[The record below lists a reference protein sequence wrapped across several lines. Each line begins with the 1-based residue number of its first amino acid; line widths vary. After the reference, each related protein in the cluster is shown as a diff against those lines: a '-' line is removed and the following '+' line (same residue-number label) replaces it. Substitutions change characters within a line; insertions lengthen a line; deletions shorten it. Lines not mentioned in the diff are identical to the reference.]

1 MENYYQKYKLS
12 SLYFGAYYSGNQYF
26 FPSNTLSE
34 LDFNRYN
41 NPYYIDFLDL
51 PKTGI
56 ISLFNYLEPIY
67 DKANISGSDKIYSLP
82 SRTDTINVDLAKIKR
97 VYAEKNSL
105 KDLKTSINYFGN
117 NLSFVLD
124 NPNLNNFE
132 WSNEEDLN
140 LLINRLNF
148 AYSGNIDYANGFQ
161 DYGGFYGRG
170 YLLQNCSGC
179 IDTTELIK
187 ISGSNASLNCQDCL
201 LNEQYDVIKF
211 SINLNYNIYNLLN
224 ENDKKVILNSEKI
237 DPSYLS
243 KSQFITFTAN
253 DKDLQDVFSITSS
266 KQVYNS
272 FDVCESVIKGIQI
285 SAGNGYSLAV
295 LSDGSIAGW
304 GLNDRGQIDIPAGIE
319 YNGVEVSAGT
329 NYSSL
334 ALLKNGRVTGWGV
347 DWSNGYNS
355 IPRNN
360 RYAQIGNRA
369 SGVSEGFQYS
379 LVLLKDGTVTG
390 WGNNSNNQALGGNS
404 LTGVSKIRAGYSSL
418 ALLNNGRITGWGDNS
433 YYAQNAFNILTGVI
447 DISSAANHSLALLNN
462 GRITGWGDSAL
473 TSGANNLIGITGIK
487 SISAGTY
494 SSIILFEDGRIS
506 GWGFTIENNLIP
518 PNLTTNI
525 AAVSPSKDGGLYEQH
540 ILVLLKDGTITGWGD
555 NTYKQVSAAPNIK
568 FCNTILGNNSE
579 FYRDKNYLPLF
590 FRNLN
595 LNSKKLVP
603 FVEDQYDENYVLNE
617 SGYKITSYKYVPNID
632 SQKVFGSR
640 IIDENSILSAR
651 DVSLNSYSKTVY
663 DALFSGN
670 EVYQYGVSQNQ
681 YIPQAEQIEEKY
693 FKYSDIC
700 GNYYLIPR
708 RPVQIRLTTVT
719 GREAYLNQILSSGAN
734 LGYSLS
740 INGSGDTIIATA
752 PNATFNNVQNAG
764 LIFVVTGNVNN
775 WGRAA
780 KLTGW
785 DSAANDQFGFS
796 SCINKAGTVFAIG
809 APNASIN
816 NISGAGAV
824 YIFTGKNENWSGIS
838 KITGSSSY
846 SGYKFGSS
854 LSMNSAGNVLIAG
867 APRAN
872 NLSGSAYIFTGNGNA
887 WKEYNKINKKM
898 WNYPVETGAYFGYSV
913 SMNNSGNLVAIG
925 APNENISGGFVYI
938 YTGDSYNNK
947 NWNYADSIYSQAN
960 IPIYTCGQPITGAVQ
975 LSAGFTHG
983 IGVLLDGRVISWGSN
998 YYGESYI
1005 PPILATG
1012 NNAIAVA
1019 ANYFTNYVLL
1029 KDGTVTGWSGSFYEP
1044 SIYAIPPASIQG
1056 NVTGINGGAYH
1067 TLALLKDGTV
1077 TGWGNNDQGQ
1087 INIPTGIGTGAAAI
1101 AAGGA
1106 HSLALL
1112 KDGRVT
1118 GWGYN
1123 NFGQT
1128 TIPTGIGNNAFY
1140 IAAGSTSSAAILKN
1154 GKATGW
1160 GADFTLPGLGLY
1172 SDINNATGI
1181 AISKSDGSA
1190 LVLLQDGTLTG
1201 LGIDYFAYSGFKN
1214 ISNVAAINAGFRFY
1228 NILLKNGTVTGLGQN
1243 EEGQANAI
1251 PCILTGFK
1259 NTSDNYFGYSLDLNS
1274 GNILAVGAPGSNNSN
1289 GSCSIFNLNV
1299 GNITKT
1305 ATLSGSINSG
1315 FFGASVALNLSGTV
1329 LIASSPFAD
1338 ISGNDVVIKAAGLSS
1353 AFINKTGWELY
1364 NTRSNF
1370 LSYEYLGSSIAINDT
1385 GNVIVLGAIGTTASN
1400 GNVNAGNYY
1409 ISVREQT
1416 CPNVQLLDENP
1427 VENYT
1432 IPNIK
1437 VQLDSMDGY
1446 SFNQDQP
1453 SITYWKNKVNFG
1465 KGYNNLYN
1473 NGDAITFNSDIQ
1485 LVDIEDNQ
1493 FSGLLDYNN
1502 PRSGDYIS
1510 FDNKKFIYPIDFSG
1524 ITGLNNLI
1532 NANSLIINK
1541 INSKIIN
1548 DTTLL
1553 LSTSGLNDDKE
1564 VGASSLIKTN
1574 YLSGTNQGVV
1584 LASYYSIF
1592 PSEYLNFI
1600 KIANDV
1606 QNIYACRHSETGEID
1621 SSYRRQSNNIDFNL
1635 ENEYFLAILKNGKI
1649 TGFGT
1654 NYSGRLLGTTQ
1665 EVGWNDSPV
1674 GKITGAVK
1682 LSLGSDFAL
1691 ALLDN
1696 KRITGWGNNFSGKA
1710 TLGNNL
1716 TGVID
1721 ISAGGNHSLAL
1732 LANGNVTG
1740 WGDDTYGQAFGG
1752 NILSGISGISAGWL
1766 HSLALFNI
1774 SGIITGWGY
1783 NEYGQASG
1791 ANNVTGAK
1799 EISAGK
1805 FHSLA
1810 ILNSGNRITG
1820 WGDDYFNQM
1829 SDIHKI
1835 TYSYA
1840 IKFSGISQT
1849 TNKGYDIFLLNNSG
1863 TITGLGTFSY
1873 YQQLQGITLTGIRQ
1887 ISNSPYHVMMVNNLN
1902 KITGFGYNNY
1912 YQISSGFNLTGVSEI
1927 GVGDFY
1933 TVALLK
1939 NGRVT
1944 GWGDDTDNQA
1954 LGGNYLTGVKAIS
1967 VGAYH
1972 SLAILNDNTLT
1983 GWGNNIYGQ
1992 SQNGNGLTG
2001 VSGISA
2007 GRTHSLA
2014 LLNDGA
2020 VIGWGDDT
2028 FGQASF
2034 GNSLTGVV
2042 DISAGDIHSLAL
2054 LKNGKVTGWGYN
2066 LYATGGNNLTGVLK
2080 ISAGDY
2086 NSIAILNDKNSV
2098 TGWGDINTLTDLFN
2112 ITSIRSLG
2120 PTGFSGISAGLF
2132 SSYAYSGDNKKISN
2146 FGQQYLNIDSLPKI
2160 NSTVTQLQQLPKYN
2174 FAQGVNFAAFII
2186 ENQNSGSMN
2195 ISKNNIDLKF
2205 NQSGYSKVLLD
2216 DPYTFD
2222 SLKSGKYSYS
2232 LTGSGFY
2239 NAVEKYPDDD
2249 SLLPKYETA
2258 VMLSSYFTNM
2268 STMIITGYTG
2278 SLPISLFFV
2287 EYGLLNS
2294 DQKTIQ
2300 SYKNT
2305 GCYIST
2311 LNTGKLINLT
2321 GIGDPIKVNEPFYSD
2336 IQVGNLI
2343 MDTGRFEYYINN
2355 RLIYTGSTGFNFG
2368 QIVLGNNYQYTG
2380 VQAVSTYTGYPANL
2394 QPTDLTGIQKG
2405 FNGNLFEILIYNSA
2419 LNELNRNEIFYY
2431 LTNKWQTIANYYPST
2446 TVDLTNRIIYN
2457 EKTKTNCS
2465 DCSPLLNSLPKQNE
2479 PHILLFEY
2487 NLYGYSGTMIQDCDL
2502 DMQVYILKTGF
2513 YEESRKEPLV
2523 SNLDVAYISGFEK
2536 SISTISARSQN
2547 VYNVADFNF
2556 GYNKIPP
2563 SQDRLKTLQ
2572 STLELQQPIRN
2583 YSTGE
2588 YLKYPKI
2595 DGNGI

>member
-12 SLYFGAYYSGNQYF
+12 SLYFGAYYSGDQYF

-82 SRTDTINVDLAKIKR
+82 SRTDTINVDLAKIKK
-97 VYAEKNSL
+97 VYAEKNNL
-105 KDLKTSINYFGN
+105 KDLSTSINYFGN
-117 NLSFVLD
+117 NLSFVL
-124 NPNLNNFE
+124 NNANLYNFE

-140 LLINRLNF
+140 LLINRLNY
-148 AYSGNIDYANGFQ
+148 AYSGNIDYPDGFQ
-161 DYGGFYGRG
+161 NFGGFYGKG

-179 IDTTELIK
+179 IDDIDLIK
-187 ISGSNASLNCQDCL
+187 TSGSNASLNCQDCL
-201 LNEQYDVIKF
+201 LDQQYDVVKF
-211 SINLNYNIYNLLN
+211 SISLNYNIYNLLN

-237 DPSYLS
+237 DSSYLS
-243 KSQFITFTAN
+243 KTNFITFTAN
-253 DKDLQDVFSITSS
+253 DKDLQDAF
-266 KQVYNS
+266 
-272 FDVCESVIKGIQI
+272 
-285 SAGNGYSLAV
+285 
-295 LSDGSIAGW
+295 
-304 GLNDRGQIDIPAGIE
+304 
-319 YNGVEVSAGT
+319 
-329 NYSSL
+329 
-334 ALLKNGRVTGWGV
+334 
-347 DWSNGYNS
+347 
-355 IPRNN
+355 
-360 RYAQIGNRA
+360 
-369 SGVSEGFQYS
+369 
-379 LVLLKDGTVTG
+379 
-390 WGNNSNNQALGGNS
+390 S
-404 LTGVSKIRAGYSSL
+404 LT
-418 ALLNNGRITGWGDNS
+418 T
-433 YYAQNAFNILTGVI
+433 
-447 DISSAANHSLALLNN
+447 
-462 GRITGWGDSAL
+462 
-473 TSGANNLIGITGIK
+473 
-487 SISAGTY
+487 SIS
-494 SSIILFEDGRIS
+494 D
-506 GWGFTIENNLIP
+506 P
-518 PNLTTNI
+518 
-525 AAVSPSKDGGLYEQH
+525 Q
-540 ILVLLKDGTITGWGD
+540 
-555 NTYKQVSAAPNIK
+555 
-568 FCNTILGNNSE
+568 

-595 LNSKKLVP
+595 LNSKKLVS
-603 FVEDQYDENYVLNE
+603 FVEDQYDDNYILNE
-617 SGYKITSYKYVPNID
+617 SGDKITSYKYVPNID

-651 DVSLNSYSKTVY
+651 DISLNSYSKTVY

-693 FKYSDIC
+693 FKYTDIC

-719 GREAYLNQILSSGAN
+719 GQEAYLNQNLSSGAN
-734 LGYSLS
+734 LGYSIS
-740 INGSGDTIIATA
+740 VNGLGNTILATA
-752 PNATFNNVQNAG
+752 PNATFNNIQNAG

-796 SCINKAGTVFAIG
+796 SCINQAGTVFAIG
-809 APNASIN
+809 APNARVN
-816 NISGAGAV
+816 NISGVGAV
-824 YIFTGKNENWSGIS
+824 YVFTGKNENWSGIA

-867 APRAN
+867 APGAN
-872 NLSGSAYIFTGNGNA
+872 NFSGSAYIFTGNGNT
-887 WKEYNKINKKM
+887 WKEYSKLNKKM
-898 WNYPVETGAYFGYSV
+898 WNYPNESGAYFGYSV

-925 APNENISGGFVYI
+925 SPNENISGGLVYL

-947 NWNYADSIYSQAN
+947 NWNYADI
-960 IPIYTCGQPITGAVQ
+960 
-975 LSAGFTHG
+975 
-983 IGVLLDGRVISWGSN
+983 
-998 YYGESYI
+998 
-1005 PPILATG
+1005 
-1012 NNAIAVA
+1012 
-1019 ANYFTNYVLL
+1019 
-1029 KDGTVTGWSGSFYEP
+1029 
-1044 SIYAIPPASIQG
+1044 
-1056 NVTGINGGAYH
+1056 
-1067 TLALLKDGTV
+1067 
-1077 TGWGNNDQGQ
+1077 
-1087 INIPTGIGTGAAAI
+1087 
-1101 AAGGA
+1101 
-1106 HSLALL
+1106 
-1112 KDGRVT
+1112 
-1118 GWGYN
+1118 
-1123 NFGQT
+1123 
-1128 TIPTGIGNNAFY
+1128 
-1140 IAAGSTSSAAILKN
+1140 
-1154 GKATGW
+1154 
-1160 GADFTLPGLGLY
+1160 
-1172 SDINNATGI
+1172 INNATFSN
-1181 AISKSDGSA
+1181 AKSGD
-1190 LVLLQDGTLTG
+1190 
-1201 LGIDYFAYSGFKN
+1201 
-1214 ISNVAAINAGFRFY
+1214 
-1228 NILLKNGTVTGLGQN
+1228 
-1243 EEGQANAI
+1243 
-1251 PCILTGFK
+1251 
-1259 NTSDNYFGYSLDLNS
+1259 YFGYSLDFNS
-1274 GNILAVGAPGSNNSN
+1274 GNILAVGAPGFNQ
-1289 GSCSIFNLNV
+1289 GSGLCSIFNINL
-1299 GNITKT
+1299 GNITRT
-1305 ATLSGSINSG
+1305 GNLTGNISGG
-1315 FFGASVALNLSGTV
+1315 FFGTSVALNLSGNV
-1329 LIASSPFAD
+1329 LIASSSFAD

-1370 LSYEYLGSSIAINDT
+1370 LSYEYLGTSVGINDT
-1385 GNVIVLGAIGTTASN
+1385 GNVIVLGAIGTTSSN

-1437 VQLDSMDGY
+1437 VQLDAMDAY
-1446 SFNQDQP
+1446 SLNEDQP

-1473 NGDAITFNSDIQ
+1473 DGDAITFNSDIE
-1485 LVDIEDNQ
+1485 LIDIEDRQ
-1493 FSGLLDYNN
+1493 FSGLLNYND

-1510 FDNKKFIYPIDFSG
+1510 FDNKKFVYPIHFSG

-1532 NANSLIINK
+1532 NDNSLSINK

-1553 LSTSGLNDDKE
+1553 LSTSGSNSQKE
-1564 VGASSLIKTN
+1564 VGERSLIKTN
-1574 YLSGTNQGVV
+1574 YLSGSNQGVV

-1592 PSEYLNFI
+1592 PLEYLNFT

-1621 SSYRRQSNNIDFNL
+1621 SSYRRQTNNIDFNL

-1665 EVGWNDSPV
+1665 SIGWDDSPV

-1691 ALLDN
+1691 ALLNN
-1696 KRITGWGNNFSGKA
+1696 KRVTGWGNNFSGKA
-1710 TLGNNL
+1710 TFGNNL

-1732 LANGNVTG
+1732 LDNGRVTG
-1740 WGDDTYGQAFGG
+1740 WGDNWYGQALGG

-1766 HSLALFNI
+1766 HSLALNN
-1774 SGIITGWGY
+1774 SGRITGWGY
-1783 NEYGQASG
+1783 DEYGQASA
-1791 ANNVTGAK
+1791 ANNVTGVK

-1810 ILNSGNRITG
+1810 ILNSQNRITG
-1820 WGDDYFNQM
+1820 WGDDYFNQI
-1829 SDIHKI
+1829 SNIQKI
-1835 TYSYA
+1835 IYNYE

-1849 TNKGYDIFLLNNSG
+1849 VSKGYDIFLLNNSG
-1863 TITGLGTFSY
+1863 IATGLGNFSY
-1873 YQQLQGITLTGIRQ
+1873 YEQLQGITLTGIRQ
-1887 ISNSPYHVMMVNNLN
+1887 ISNSPYHVMMVNNFN
-1902 KITGFGYNNY
+1902 KITGFGNNDYNK
-1912 YQISSGFNLTGVSEI
+1912 ISSGFNLTGVSEI
-1927 GVGDFY
+1927 GVGNYFSI
-1933 TVALLK
+1933 ALLK
-1939 NGRVT
+1939 NKKVT
-1944 GWGDDTDNQA
+1944 GWGDNTDNQA
-1954 LGGNYLTGVKAIS
+1954 FGGNDLTGVKTIS
-1967 VGAYH
+1967 VGGYH

-1983 GWGNNIYGQ
+1983 GWGNDIYGQ
-1992 SQNGNGLTG
+1992 AQNGNELTG

-2007 GRTHSLA
+2007 GTLHSLVLFNDGTITGWGYNIDGQATNGNNLTGVVQISAGYAHSLA
-2014 LLNDGA
+2014 LL
-2020 VIGWGDDT
+2020 
-2028 FGQASF
+2028 S
-2034 GNSLTGVV
+2034 
-2042 DISAGDIHSLAL
+2042 
-2054 LKNGKVTGWGYN
+2054 NGRVTGWGYSP
-2066 LYATGGNNLTGVLK
+2066 YANGGNNLTGVSK

-2086 NSIAILNDKNSV
+2086 NSIAILNNKNSV
-2098 TGWGDINTLTDLFN
+2098 TGWGDINTLTDLYN
-2112 ITSIRSLG
+2112 ITSTRSLG
-2120 PTGFSGISAGLF
+2120 PTGLSGISAGLF
-2132 SSYAYSGDNKKISN
+2132 SSYAYSGDNKKIFN
-2146 FGQQYLNIDSLPKI
+2146 FGQQYLDINSLPKV

-2195 ISKNNIDLKF
+2195 ISKTNISLNF
-2205 NQSGYSKVLLD
+2205 TQSGYNNVLPLE
-2216 DPYTFD
+2216 PYAFD
-2222 SLKSGKYSYS
+2222 RLKSGKYSYS

-2239 NAVEKYPDDD
+2239 NALENYPDDD

-2368 QIVLGNNYQYTG
+2368 QILLGNNYQYTG
-2380 VQAVSTYTGYPANL
+2380 VQPISTYDTYPANL

-2419 LNELNRNEIFYY
+2419 LNELNRNEVFYY
-2431 LTNKWQTIANYYPST
+2431 LANKWQTIANYYPST
-2446 TVDLTNRIIYN
+2446 TVNLTNRIIYN

-2465 DCSPLLNSLPKQNE
+2465 DCSPLLNSLPKENE
-2479 PHILLFEY
+2479 SHVLLFEY

-2513 YEESRKEPLV
+2513 YEQSRKEPLV
-2523 SNLDVAYISGFEK
+2523 SNLDVAYISGYEK
-2536 SISTISARSQN
+2536 SIATINGKSQN

-2563 SQDRLKTLQ
+2563 SQDRLKTLK

-2583 YSTGE
+2583 YTTGE

-2595 DGNGI
+2595 DGNGV

>member
-1 MENYYQKYKLS
+1 MSNWLES
-12 SLYFGAYYSGNQYF
+12 YFLIA
-26 FPSNTLSE
+26 
-34 LDFNRYN
+34 N
-41 NPYYIDFLDL
+41 NAQA
-51 PKTGI
+51 G
-56 ISLFNYLEPIY
+56 NYLG
-67 DKANISGSDKIYSLP
+67 K
-82 SRTDTINVDLAKIKR
+82 
-97 VYAEKNSL
+97 
-105 KDLKTSINYFGN
+105 
-117 NLSFVLD
+117 
-124 NPNLNNFE
+124 
-132 WSNEEDLN
+132 
-140 LLINRLNF
+140 
-148 AYSGNIDYANGFQ
+148 
-161 DYGGFYGRG
+161 
-170 YLLQNCSGC
+170 
-179 IDTTELIK
+179 
-187 ISGSNASLNCQDCL
+187 
-201 LNEQYDVIKF
+201 
-211 SINLNYNIYNLLN
+211 
-224 ENDKKVILNSEKI
+224 
-237 DPSYLS
+237 
-243 KSQFITFTAN
+243 
-253 DKDLQDVFSITSS
+253 
-266 KQVYNS
+266 
-272 FDVCESVIKGIQI
+272 
-285 SAGNGYSLAV
+285 
-295 LSDGSIAGW
+295 
-304 GLNDRGQIDIPAGIE
+304 
-319 YNGVEVSAGT
+319 
-329 NYSSL
+329 
-334 ALLKNGRVTGWGV
+334 
-347 DWSNGYNS
+347 
-355 IPRNN
+355 
-360 RYAQIGNRA
+360 
-369 SGVSEGFQYS
+369 
-379 LVLLKDGTVTG
+379 
-390 WGNNSNNQALGGNS
+390 
-404 LTGVSKIRAGYSSL
+404 
-418 ALLNNGRITGWGDNS
+418 
-433 YYAQNAFNILTGVI
+433 
-447 DISSAANHSLALLNN
+447 
-462 GRITGWGDSAL
+462 
-473 TSGANNLIGITGIK
+473 
-487 SISAGTY
+487 
-494 SSIILFEDGRIS
+494 
-506 GWGFTIENNLIP
+506 
-518 PNLTTNI
+518 
-525 AAVSPSKDGGLYEQH
+525 AVS
-540 ILVLLKDGTITGWGD
+540 I
-555 NTYKQVSAAPNIK
+555 
-568 FCNTILGNNSE
+568 
-579 FYRDKNYLPLF
+579 
-590 FRNLN
+590 
-595 LNSKKLVP
+595 
-603 FVEDQYDENYVLNE
+603 
-617 SGYKITSYKYVPNID
+617 
-632 SQKVFGSR
+632 
-640 IIDENSILSAR
+640 
-651 DVSLNSYSKTVY
+651 
-663 DALFSGN
+663 
-670 EVYQYGVSQNQ
+670 
-681 YIPQAEQIEEKY
+681 
-693 FKYSDIC
+693 
-700 GNYYLIPR
+700 
-708 RPVQIRLTTVT
+708 
-719 GREAYLNQILSSGAN
+719 
-734 LGYSLS
+734 
-740 INGSGDTIIATA
+740 
-752 PNATFNNVQNAG
+752 
-764 LIFVVTGNVNN
+764 
-775 WGRAA
+775 
-780 KLTGW
+780 
-785 DSAANDQFGFS
+785 
-796 SCINKAGTVFAIG
+796 
-809 APNASIN
+809 
-816 NISGAGAV
+816 
-824 YIFTGKNENWSGIS
+824 
-838 KITGSSSY
+838 
-846 SGYKFGSS
+846 
-854 LSMNSAGNVLIAG
+854 NSAGDTALVG
-867 APRAN
+867 SWEDDGGSRG
-872 NLSGSAYIFTGNGNA
+872 GSAYIFTGSATNWVQAAKITGSDKAGGDLFGCDVSLNSAGNVALVGAFGEDPNGVTDAGSAYIFTGSGSNWVQTAKITGNDSATNDFFGGAVSLNSAGNIALVGAAGDDIGASSNVGSAYIFTGSGSNWIQVAKISGDGMVFGQFGGAVSLNSAGNIALIGAYDENRAYIFTGSGSNWARTASIIGSDTVGGDIFGGTVSLNSAGNIALIGAGGADPNGIVSAGAAYIFTGSGLNWNQVAKITGNDSNNGDLFGTSASLNSAGNVAVVGATNA
-887 WKEYNKINKKM
+887 DPNGVDAAGVAYIFANSGSNWVQTAKI
-898 WNYPVETGAYFGYSV
+898 TGSDGEVQAYFGNAV
-913 SMNNSGNLVAIG
+913 SINSLGNTAIIG
-925 APNENISGGFVYI
+925 ATRSNPIKGNRVNKAGSAYIFNGKLNQNITFPAISDKSFGDPVFLLSGSSDSNLPLSYSSSNPVVASI
-938 YTGDSYNNK
+938 YNASGVQINSTGSVTITATQTGDSNFEAAIPVSRSFNVLKANQTITFPAIPTKTSIDASFNVNATSTNNTIPL
-947 NWNYADSIYSQAN
+947 SYS
-960 IPIYTCGQPITGAVQ
+960 
-975 LSAGFTHG
+975 
-983 IGVLLDGRVISWGSN
+983 GSN
-998 YYGESYI
+998 TNV
-1005 PPILATG
+1005 ATIS
-1012 NNAIAVA
+1012 NN
-1019 ANYFTNYVLL
+1019 
-1029 KDGTVTGWSGSFYEP
+1029 GT
-1044 SIYAIPPASIQG
+1044 
-1056 NVTGINGGAYH
+1056 
-1067 TLALLKDGTV
+1067 
-1077 TGWGNNDQGQ
+1077 
-1087 INIPTGIGTGAAAI
+1087 INI
-1101 AAGGA
+1101 
-1106 HSLALL
+1106 
-1112 KDGRVT
+1112 
-1118 GWGYN
+1118 
-1123 NFGQT
+1123 
-1128 TIPTGIGNNAFY
+1128 
-1140 IAAGSTSSAAILKN
+1140 IAAGSSTITVSQSGNSNYNAADSVTRNL
-1154 GKATGW
+1154 
-1160 GADFTLPGLGLY
+1160 
-1172 SDINNATGI
+1172 
-1181 AISKSDGSA
+1181 
-1190 LVLLQDGTLTG
+1190 LVLN
-1201 LGIDYFAYSGFKN
+1201 SP
-1214 ISNVAAINAGFRFY
+1214 
-1228 NILLKNGTVTGLGQN
+1228 TVRI
-1243 EEGQANAI
+1243 AN
-1251 PCILTGFK
+1251 
-1259 NTSDNYFGYSLDLNS
+1259 
-1274 GNILAVGAPGSNNSN
+1274 
-1289 GSCSIFNLNV
+1289 
-1299 GNITKT
+1299 
-1305 ATLSGSINSG
+1305 LSGSIANG
-1315 FFGASVALNLSGTV
+1315 FFGSSLAINDFGSV

-1370 LSYEYLGSSIAINDT
+1370 LSYEYLGSSVAINDT

-1400 GNVNAGNYY
+1400 GNVNAGSYY

-1473 NGDAITFNSDIQ
+1473 DGDAITFNSDIE
-1485 LVDIEDNQ
+1485 LIDIEDRQ
-1493 FSGLLDYNN
+1493 FSGLLNYNN

-1510 FDNKKFIYPIDFSG
+1510 FDNKKFVYPIDFSG

-1532 NANSLIINK
+1532 NDNSLNINK

-1553 LSTSGLNDDKE
+1553 LSTSGLNSQKE
-1564 VGASSLIKTN
+1564 VGERSLIKTN
-1574 YLSGTNQGVV
+1574 YLSGSNQGVV

-1592 PSEYLNFI
+1592 PSEYLNFT
-1600 KIANDV
+1600 KITNDV
-1606 QNIYACRHSETGEID
+1606 QNIYACRHSETGEIN
-1621 SSYRRQSNNIDFNL
+1621 SLYRRQSNNIDFDL

-1665 EVGWNDSPV
+1665 SIGWNDSPV

-1732 LANGNVTG
+1732 LADGKVTG
-1740 WGDDTYGQAFGG
+1740 WGDNTYGQAFGG
-1752 NILSGISGISAGWL
+1752 NVLSGISGISAGWL
-1766 HSLALFNI
+1766 HSLALNN
-1774 SGIITGWGY
+1774 SGRITGWGY

-1810 ILNSGNRITG
+1810 ILNNQNRITG
-1820 WGDDYFNQM
+1820 WGDDYFNQI
-1829 SDIHKI
+1829 SNIHNV
-1835 TYSYA
+1835 TYSYE

-1849 TNKGYDIFLLNNSG
+1849 TNRGYDIFLLNNSG
-1863 TITGLGTFSY
+1863 TITGLGNFSY
-1873 YQQLQGITLTGIRQ
+1873 YEQLQGITLTGIRQ

-1954 LGGNYLTGVKAIS
+1954 FGGNDLTGVKEIS
-1967 VGAYH
+1967 VGSYH
-1972 SLAILNDNTLT
+1972 SLAILNDNTVT
-1983 GWGNNIYGQ
+1983 GWGNDTYGQ

-2007 GRTHSLA
+2007 GRNHSLA
-2014 LLNDGA
+2014 LLNDGT
-2020 VIGWGDDT
+2020 VTGWGDDSLY
-2028 FGQASF
+2028 QASL

-2066 LYATGGNNLTGVLK
+2066 LYANGGNNLTGVSK

-2086 NSIAILNDKNSV
+2086 NSIVILNDKNSV
-2098 TGWGDINTLTDLFN
+2098 TGWGDISTLTDLFN
-2112 ITSIRSLG
+2112 ITSIKSLG

-2146 FGQQYLNIDSLPKI
+2146 FGQQYLDINSLPKV
-2160 NSTVTQLQQLPKYN
+2160 NLTVTQLQQLPKYN

-2195 ISKNNIDLKF
+2195 ISKNNISLNF
-2205 NQSGYSKVLLD
+2205 TQSGYNNVLPIE
-2216 DPYTFD
+2216 PYTFD
-2222 SLKSGKYSYS
+2222 ALKSGKYSYS

-2239 NAVEKYPDDD
+2239 NTLENYPDDD

-2380 VQAVSTYTGYPANL
+2380 VQAVSTYTVYPANL

-2419 LNELNRNEIFYY
+2419 LNELNRNEVFYY

-2487 NLYGYSGTMIQDCDL
+2487 NLYGYSGTMIEDCDL
-2502 DMQVYILKTGF
+2502 DMQVYVLKTGF
-2513 YEESRKEPLV
+2513 YEESRKEPLI

-2583 YSTGE
+2583 YTTGE

>member
-41 NPYYIDFLDL
+41 NPYYIDFIDL

-97 VYAEKNSL
+97 VYAEKNSSKEL
-105 KDLKTSINYFGN
+105 STSINYFGN
-117 NLSFVLD
+117 NLSFVL
-124 NPNLNNFE
+124 NGANLNNFQ
-132 WSNEEDLN
+132 WSNEEHLS
-140 LLINRLNF
+140 LLINRLNLG
-148 AYSGNIDYANGFQ
+148 YSGNINYPIELQNN
-161 DYGGFYGRG
+161 YNGFYGRG
-170 YLLQNCSGC
+170 YLLKNCSGC
-179 IDTTELIK
+179 IDDIDLIK
-187 ISGSNASLNCQDCL
+187 TSGSNAQLDCDDCL
-201 LNEQYDVIKF
+201 ENEKYDVIKF
-211 SINLNYNIYNLLN
+211 SISLNYNIYNLLN

-237 DPSYLS
+237 NSSNLS
-243 KSQFITFTAN
+243 KTNYISFAAN
-253 DKDLQDVFSITSS
+253 DKDLQDAF
-266 KQVYNS
+266 
-272 FDVCESVIKGIQI
+272 
-285 SAGNGYSLAV
+285 
-295 LSDGSIAGW
+295 
-304 GLNDRGQIDIPAGIE
+304 
-319 YNGVEVSAGT
+319 
-329 NYSSL
+329 
-334 ALLKNGRVTGWGV
+334 
-347 DWSNGYNS
+347 
-355 IPRNN
+355 
-360 RYAQIGNRA
+360 
-369 SGVSEGFQYS
+369 
-379 LVLLKDGTVTG
+379 
-390 WGNNSNNQALGGNS
+390 S
-404 LTGVSKIRAGYSSL
+404 LTTSTS
-418 ALLNNGRITGWGDNS
+418 D
-433 YYAQNAFNILTGVI
+433 AQ
-447 DISSAANHSLALLNN
+447 
-462 GRITGWGDSAL
+462 
-473 TSGANNLIGITGIK
+473 
-487 SISAGTY
+487 
-494 SSIILFEDGRIS
+494 
-506 GWGFTIENNLIP
+506 
-518 PNLTTNI
+518 
-525 AAVSPSKDGGLYEQH
+525 
-540 ILVLLKDGTITGWGD
+540 
-555 NTYKQVSAAPNIK
+555 
-568 FCNTILGNNSE
+568 

-617 SGYKITSYKYVPNID
+617 SDYKITSYKYVPNID

-651 DVSLNSYSKTVY
+651 DISLNSFSKTVY

-670 EVYQYGVSQNQ
+670 EVYQYGVSENE
-681 YIPQAEQIEEKY
+681 YIPQAEQIQEKY

-719 GREAYLNQILSSGAN
+719 GRQAYLNEILSSGAN
-734 LGYSLS
+734 LGYSVSL
-740 INGSGDTIIATA
+740 NGVGNTILATA

-764 LIFVVTGNVNN
+764 LTLVITGNINN

-785 DSAANDQFGFS
+785 DSVANDQFGFS
-796 SCINKAGTVFAIG
+796 SCINRAGTVFAIG
-809 APNASIN
+809 APNARIN

-824 YIFTGKNENWSGIS
+824 YIFTGKNENWSGIA
-838 KITGSSSY
+838 KITGSFSY

-854 LSMNSAGNVLIAG
+854 LSINSAGNVLIAG

-872 NLSGSAYIFTGNGNA
+872 NLSGSAYIFTGNGNT
-887 WKEYNKINKKM
+887 WKEYDKINKKTLG
-898 WNYPVETGAYFGYSV
+898 YPNESGAYFGYSV
-913 SMNNSGNLVAIG
+913 SINNSGNLVAIG
-925 APNENISGGFVYI
+925 SPNEYISGGLVYL
-938 YTGDSYNNK
+938 YTGNSYDNK
-947 NWNYADSIYSQAN
+947 NWNYADI
-960 IPIYTCGQPITGAVQ
+960 
-975 LSAGFTHG
+975 
-983 IGVLLDGRVISWGSN
+983 
-998 YYGESYI
+998 
-1005 PPILATG
+1005 
-1012 NNAIAVA
+1012 
-1019 ANYFTNYVLL
+1019 
-1029 KDGTVTGWSGSFYEP
+1029 
-1044 SIYAIPPASIQG
+1044 
-1056 NVTGINGGAYH
+1056 
-1067 TLALLKDGTV
+1067 
-1077 TGWGNNDQGQ
+1077 
-1087 INIPTGIGTGAAAI
+1087 
-1101 AAGGA
+1101 
-1106 HSLALL
+1106 
-1112 KDGRVT
+1112 
-1118 GWGYN
+1118 
-1123 NFGQT
+1123 
-1128 TIPTGIGNNAFY
+1128 
-1140 IAAGSTSSAAILKN
+1140 
-1154 GKATGW
+1154 
-1160 GADFTLPGLGLY
+1160 
-1172 SDINNATGI
+1172 INNATFSTGT
-1181 AISKSDGSA
+1181 KSGD
-1190 LVLLQDGTLTG
+1190 
-1201 LGIDYFAYSGFKN
+1201 
-1214 ISNVAAINAGFRFY
+1214 
-1228 NILLKNGTVTGLGQN
+1228 
-1243 EEGQANAI
+1243 
-1251 PCILTGFK
+1251 
-1259 NTSDNYFGYSLDLNS
+1259 YFGYSLNFNT
-1274 GNILAVGAPGSNNSN
+1274 GNILAVGAPGFNK
-1289 GSCSIFNLNV
+1289 GSGLCGVFNINL
-1299 GNITKT
+1299 GNITRT
-1305 ATLSGSINSG
+1305 GNLSGNISGG
-1315 FFGASVALNLSGTV
+1315 FFGASVALNSGANV
-1329 LIASSPFAD
+1329 LIVGSPFAD

-1364 NTRSNF
+1364 STRSN
-1370 LSYEYLGSSIAINDT
+1370 LLNYEYLGSSVAINDT
-1385 GNVIVLGAIGTTASN
+1385 GNIIVLGAIGTTASN
-1400 GNVNAGNYY
+1400 GNTNAGNYY
-1409 ISVREQT
+1409 ISAREQT
-1416 CPNVQLLDENP
+1416 CANIQLLDENP

-1437 VQLDSMDGY
+1437 VQLDSMDSY
-1446 SFNQDQP
+1446 SLNQDQP

-1465 KGYNNLYN
+1465 KGYNNSYN
-1473 NGDAITFNSDIQ
+1473 DGDAITFNSDIQ
-1485 LVDIEDNQ
+1485 LIDIQDNQ
-1493 FSGLLDYNN
+1493 FSGLLNYNN

-1510 FDNKKFIYPIDFSG
+1510 FDNIKFVYPIDFSD

-1532 NANSLIINK
+1532 NDKSLIINK

-1553 LSTSGLNDDKE
+1553 LSTSGLNDDKVLGE
-1564 VGASSLIKTN
+1564 ESLIKTN

-1592 PSEYLNFI
+1592 PLEYLNFT

-1621 SSYRRQSNNIDFNL
+1621 SSYRRQTNNIDFNIQ
-1635 ENEYFLAILKNGKI
+1635 NEYFLAILKNGKI

-1665 EVGWNDSPV
+1665 STSWDDSPV

-1691 ALLDN
+1691 ALLN
-1696 KRITGWGNNFSGKA
+1696 NRRITGWGNDFSGKA
-1710 TLGNNL
+1710 TFGNSL

-1732 LANGNVTG
+1732 LANGRVTG
-1740 WGDDTYGQAFGG
+1740 WGDDTYGQALGG
-1752 NILSGISGISAGWL
+1752 NNLNAVSGISAGWL
-1766 HSLALFNI
+1766 HSLALLNI
-1774 SGIITGWGY
+1774 TRKITGWGY
-1783 NEYGQASG
+1783 DEYGQASA
-1791 ANNVTGAK
+1791 ANNVTGVK

-1820 WGDDYFNQM
+1820 WGDDYFNQI
-1829 SDIHKI
+1829 SDIQDIK
-1835 TYSYA
+1835 YSYA
-1840 IKFSGISQT
+1840 IKFTGISQT
-1849 TNKGYDIFLLNNSG
+1849 TNRGYDIFLLNNSG

-1873 YQQLQGITLTGIRQ
+1873 YEQLQGITLTGIAQ
-1887 ISNSPYHVMMVNNLN
+1887 ISNSPYHVMMVNALN
-1902 KITGFGYNNY
+1902 RITGFGYNSSN
-1912 YQISSGFNLTGVSEI
+1912 QISDGFYLTGVSEV

-1933 TVALLK
+1933 TIALLK

-1944 GWGDDTDNQA
+1944 GWGDNTDNQA
-1954 LGGNYLTGVKAIS
+1954 LGGNNLTGVKVIS
-1967 VGAYH
+1967 VGSYH

-1983 GWGNNIYGQ
+1983 GWGNDIYGQ

-2007 GRTHSLA
+2007 GAFHSLALFNDGTVTGWGGNFNGEALNGNSLTGVIDISAGYYHSLA
-2014 LLNDGA
+2014 LLNNDR
-2020 VIGWGDDT
+2020 I
-2028 FGQASF
+2028 
-2034 GNSLTGVV
+2034 
-2042 DISAGDIHSLAL
+2042 
-2054 LKNGKVTGWGYN
+2054 TGWGYDE
-2066 LYATGGNNLTGVLK
+2066 YANGGNNLTGVLK
-2080 ISAGDY
+2080 ISAGFY
-2086 NSIAILNDKNSV
+2086 NSTAILKDKNSV
-2098 TGWGDINTLTDLFN
+2098 TGWGATNTLTDLFN
-2112 ITSIRSLG
+2112 IVSTRILG

-2146 FGQQYLNIDSLPKI
+2146 FGQQYLNIDSLPKV

-2195 ISKNNIDLKF
+2195 ISKNNINF
-2205 NQSGYSKVLLD
+2205 NFTQSGYNNVLPLE
-2216 DPYTFD
+2216 PYSSDT
-2222 SLKSGKYSYS
+2222 LKSGKYSYS

-2239 NAVEKYPDDD
+2239 NALENYPDDD

-2278 SLPISLFFV
+2278 NLPISLFFV
-2287 EYGLLNS
+2287 EYGLLSS

-2300 SYKNT
+2300 SYKST

-2368 QIVLGNNYQYTG
+2368 QILLGNNYQYTG

-2405 FNGNLFEILIYNSA
+2405 FNGNLFEILIYDRA
-2419 LNELNRNEIFYY
+2419 LNELNRNEVFYY
-2431 LTNKWQTIANYYPST
+2431 LANKWQTISNYYPST
-2446 TVDLTNRIIYN
+2446 TIDLTNRIIYN
-2457 EKTKTNCS
+2457 EKTKTKCS
-2465 DCSPLLNSLPKQNE
+2465 DCSSLLNSLPKENE
-2479 PHILLFEY
+2479 SHILLFEY

-2536 SISTISARSQN
+2536 SISTINARSQN

-2563 SQDRLKTLQ
+2563 SQDRLKTLK

-2583 YSTGE
+2583 YTTGE